1 MWKPKVHLE
10 VINYTENHILAKV
23 FEDDGMEWF
32 LTCFYGWL
40 EASQKTKSWALL
52 SHLSTLA
59 NGPWCCIGDLNA
71 ILYVA
76 KKQSFFPPQYK

>member
-10 VINYTENHILAKV
+10 VINYIENHILAKV

-40 EASQKTKSWALL
+40 VKKTKSWALL